1 MPAPAI
7 QLIGLRGEID
17 PRAAARKEL
26 QLRVGG
32 ATVRVSE
39 AAARRVIPP
48 EMPVTVERIAG
59 GRIYV
64 RANAM
69 GLLEGALEI
78 TLRSVNGRA
87 LRAEVV
93 AARAGLF
100 PIPLFAVAA
109 AMPILLRKVLEMP
122 GVHLGPGASVDVDL
136 NAFTTPH
143 GIHLPPLRSV
153 TAEGGV
159 LEVAF

>member
-17 PRAAARKEL
+17 PRAAAHKEL
-26 QLRVGG
+26 LLRVEGG
-32 ATVRVSE
+32 TVRVSE

-48 EMPVTVERIAG
+48 EMPVTVERFAG
-59 GRIYV
+59 GRVYV

-93 AARAGLF
+93 AARASFF

-109 AMPILLRKVLEMP
+109 AMPILLRKLLETP
-122 GVHLGPGASVDVDL
+122 GVQLGPGASVDLDL
-136 NAFTTPH
+136 NAFTTPQ
-143 GIHLPPLRSV
+143 GIHLPPLQSV
-153 TAEGGV
+153 QAEGGM
-159 LEVAF
+159 LELVF

>member
-26 QLRVGG
+26 QLQVEGV
-32 ATVRVSE
+32 TVRVSE
-39 AAARRVIPP
+39 AAARRVVPP
-48 EMPVTVERIAG
+48 EMPITVERLAG

-78 TLRSVNGRA
+78 TLRPVNGRA

-93 AARAGLF
+93 AARAAFF

-109 AMPILLRKVLEMP
+109 AMPILLRKMLEMP
-122 GVHLGPGASVDVDL
+122 GLQLGPGASVDVDL

-143 GIHLPPLRSV
+143 GVHLPPLQSV
-153 TAEGGV
+153 QAEGGV
-159 LEVAF
+159 LELVF